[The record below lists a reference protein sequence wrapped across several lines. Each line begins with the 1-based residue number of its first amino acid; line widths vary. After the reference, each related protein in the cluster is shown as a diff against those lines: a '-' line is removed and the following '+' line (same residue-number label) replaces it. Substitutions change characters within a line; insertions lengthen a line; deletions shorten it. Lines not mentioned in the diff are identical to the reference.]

1 MFLWQRYN
9 RIILSKTYSN
19 IEDCIKYF
27 TNVWESGN
35 TASTSD
41 INFTLPDSPFKLEF
55 IAEDTGIT
63 SNNGYVQISLG
74 QSDINRY
81 IISKART
88 KSILYLFNNSSSSA
102 IELANSSSY
111 SSLQSQ
117 KHILTYENGVW
128 TLFIDNIQAF
138 TINNTVLTPNKI
150 SKITIRNGKLSNLK
164 IKPL

>member
-1 MFLWQRYN
+1 MFLWKRYN
-9 RIILSKTYSN
+9 CIILSKTYSN
-19 IEDCIKYF
+19 LEDCIKYF
-27 TNVWESGN
+27 PNVWEGGN

-81 IISKART
+81 LISKGRR
-88 KSILYLFNNSSSSA
+88 KSILYLFNNSSSA
-102 IELANSSSY
+102 IELANSSEY

-128 TLFIDNIQAF
+128 TLFIDNIQVF

-150 SKITIRNGKLSNLK
+150 SKIIIRNGKLSNLK
-164 IKPL
+164 IKSI